1 MILVSEENSLH
12 IRHHAFLRPLH
23 AKIFVPRCQR
33 RYFNQTFYQSHYPN
47 SMIAC
52 VYALFGSLA
61 SLKIISL
68 VASGICILS
77 TFFSTDSYHA
87 LKVSLCHREKTE
99 VSSLKDF
106 SKNPYTFT
114 CVNVVYRAS
123 FLNCLLIN
131 LK

>member
-1 MILVSEENSLH
+1 
-12 IRHHAFLRPLH
+12 
-23 AKIFVPRCQR
+23 
-33 RYFNQTFYQSHYPN
+33 
-47 SMIAC
+47 MIAC

-68 VASGICILS
+68 VASGILS

-87 LKVSLCHREKTE
+87 LKVSLYHREKTE

>member
-12 IRHHAFLRPLH
+12 IRHHAFLRLFH

-61 SLKIISL
+61 SLKTISL
-68 VASGICILS
+68 VASGILS

-87 LKVSLCHREKTE
+87 LKVSLYYREKTE

-106 SKNPYTFT
+106 SKNPYTFI

-123 FLNCLLIN
+123 FLNYLLIN

>member
-1 MILVSEENSLH
+1 MKLVSEENSLH
-12 IRHHAFLRPLH
+12 IRHHAFLRLFH

-33 RYFNQTFYQSHYPN
+33 GYFNQTFYQSHYPN
-47 SMIAC
+47 RMIAC

-68 VASGICILS
+68 VASGILS

-87 LKVSLCHREKTE
+87 LKVSLYHREKTE

-114 CVNVVYRAS
+114 CVNVVYRSS